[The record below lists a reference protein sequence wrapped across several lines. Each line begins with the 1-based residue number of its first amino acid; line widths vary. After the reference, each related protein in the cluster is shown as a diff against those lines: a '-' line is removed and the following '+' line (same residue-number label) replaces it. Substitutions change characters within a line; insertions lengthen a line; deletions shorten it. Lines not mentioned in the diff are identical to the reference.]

1 MIFFWLWKNSCLTV
15 WSRRNP
21 KPFNFIKD
29 YYLSKQS
36 YVKKDILIWTC
47 RTQNVNIIWTLYW
60 IAANFNE
67 KIALL
72 LIRDSHV
79 IMCFTILYYIG
90 LFFVDFPKWMAMFFC
105 IPTRTKTDDKIR
117 WQNKA
122 KRWWQNKAS
131 KWGNSG

>member
-47 RTQNVNIIWTLYW
+47 RPQNVNIIWILCW
-60 IAANFNE
+60 VAAKFNE
-67 KIALL
+67 KIATMLSCKL
-72 LIRDSHV
+72 AIKANENITITEMEYLINDLRKCDNPFNCPHGRPTV
-79 IMCFTILYYIG
+79 IFYSNYDLEK
-90 LFFVDFPKWMAMFFC
+90 LF
-105 IPTRTKTDDKIR
+105 
-117 WQNKA
+117 
-122 KRWWQNKAS
+122 KR
-131 KWGNSG
+131 SGF